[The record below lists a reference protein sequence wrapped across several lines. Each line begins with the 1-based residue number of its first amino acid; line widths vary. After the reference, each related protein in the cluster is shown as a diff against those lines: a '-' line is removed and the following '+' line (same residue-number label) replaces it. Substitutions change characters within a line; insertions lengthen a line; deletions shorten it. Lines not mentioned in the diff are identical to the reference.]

1 MSTSDQGI
9 SESRMAKP
17 SLSEPRIVTTARRLT
32 AVVKVQAAMSK
43 LPEAQ
48 RAARATLAA
57 ALPSLGAGAIG
68 PGCTLWRPPVD
79 GVLAME
85 PGVIV
90 AQAFQPAG
98 EVVPSALPAGRAAHL
113 LLRGSYEGL
122 PGAWQALFAWCAR
135 EKLALAGVNF
145 EIYESGDDAPQTET
159 SLHAFLA

>member
-1 MSTSDQGI
+1 MSASDDAG
-9 SESRMAKP
+9 SKARMAKP
-17 SLSEPRIVTTARRLT
+17 SLSEPRVVTTERRLT
-32 AVVKVQAAMSK
+32 AVVKVEAPMSK

-57 ALPSLGAGAIG
+57 ALPTLAAGAVG

-90 AQAFQPAG
+90 AQGFEPAG
-98 EVVPSALPAGRAAHL
+98 EVVPSALPAGRAAQL
-113 LLRGSYEGL
+113 LMHGPYDGL

-135 EKLALAGVNF
+135 EKL
-145 EIYESGDDAPQTET
+145 
-159 SLHAFLA
+159 